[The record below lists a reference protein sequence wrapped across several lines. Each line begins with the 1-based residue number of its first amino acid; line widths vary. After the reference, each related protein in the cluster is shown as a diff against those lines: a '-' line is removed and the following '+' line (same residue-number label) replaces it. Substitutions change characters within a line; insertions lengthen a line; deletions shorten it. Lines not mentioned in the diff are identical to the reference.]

1 MSRFIDFQPDLDRDL
16 LLERVVDIPP
26 EAVFAAWTTP
36 SLITQWFTP
45 APWTT
50 IAANVD
56 LRPGGSFRTVM
67 RSPEGQEF
75 ANEGCVLE
83 VVENRRFSWT
93 GAFKPG
99 FRPYTK
105 AELDGLPF
113 VFTAVITMEPEG
125 QGTNYRALAIH
136 PDTDARDIHD
146 QMGFHTGW
154 GVALDQLVALM
165 QRQR

>member
-1 MSRFIDFQPDLDRDL
+1 MSAASSFQPDLDRDL
-16 LLERVVDIPP
+16 VLERVVDIPP
-26 EAVFAAWTTP
+26 EAVYAAWTTP
-36 SLITQWFTP
+36 SLLTKWFTP

-50 IAANVD
+50 VDATVD
-56 LRPGGSFRTVM
+56 LHAGGRFRTVM
-67 RSPEGQEF
+67 RSPDGQEF

-93 GAFKPG
+93 GAMKPG
-99 FRPYTK
+99 FRPHTK
-105 AELDGLPF
+105 EELDGFPF

-125 QGTNYRALAIH
+125 TGTSYRALAIH

-146 QMGFHTGW
+146 RMGFHTGW

-165 QRQR
+165 KQQR